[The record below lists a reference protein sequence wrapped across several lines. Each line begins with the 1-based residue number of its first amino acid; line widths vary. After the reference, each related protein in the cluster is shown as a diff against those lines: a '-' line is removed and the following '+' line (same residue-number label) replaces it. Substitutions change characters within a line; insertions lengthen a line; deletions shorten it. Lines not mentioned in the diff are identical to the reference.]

1 MSSLSAF
8 IRQHNEQ
15 ILHEWEAFARALPP
29 AGASMDVAALRDH
42 ARAMLDVIAAD
53 LDTPQTARRQAEKS
67 KGLDDVAEGAK
78 RSAAA
83 EHGSGRAASG
93 FTVVQMVAEFRAL
106 RASVVRL
113 WTAQRRTLGAAEVEE
128 LIRFNEAIDQAV
140 AESLARYSRD
150 IDATRERFLAILGHD
165 LRNPLGAIAT
175 STRFLLE
182 TGGSAAEQTQLIRG
196 IENAGHRMTRLVAD
210 LLELA
215 LSRLGDDM
223 PINRTTFDLGM
234 MVRDVVAEVSASYPR
249 ARIETQLDGDLR
261 GQWDRARLA
270 QALIN
275 LVGNAVQHGAADAP
289 IIVEARHDA
298 GDTILAVHNQGRA
311 IPAEKLDDIFDGLK
325 PGADG
330 SRDRRHLGLGLFIV
344 DKIVKAHGGT
354 IEVQSAEESGTTFT
368 IRLPRSSAPEDAR
381 ARA

>member
-8 IRQHNEQ
+8 IRQHGEQ
-15 ILHEWEAFARALPP
+15 ILHEWETFARALAP
-29 AGASMDVAALRDH
+29 AGTSMDVAALRDH
-42 ARAMLDVIAAD
+42 AHAMLDVIAAD

-67 KGLDDVAEGAK
+67 RGLEDGAEGAK

-113 WTAQRRTLGAAEVEE
+113 WTAQRQTLGGAEVEE

-196 IENAGHRMTRLVAD
+196 IESAGRRMSRLVSD

-223 PINRTTFDLGM
+223 PINRTPFDLGT
-234 MVRDVVAEVSASYPR
+234 MVGDVVAEVSASYPR
-249 ARIETQLDGDLR
+249 ARIETHCDGDLR

-275 LVGNAVQHGAADAP
+275 LVGNAVQHGTANAP

-298 GDTILAVHNQGRA
+298 GDTILVVHNQGRA
-311 IPAEKLDDIFDGLK
+311 IPPEKLDNIFDGLK
-325 PGADG
+325 PGADD

-344 DKIVKAHGGT
+344 DKIVEAHGGT
-354 IEVQSAEESGTTFT
+354 IEVQSTEESGTTFT
-368 IRLPRSSAPEDAR
+368 IRLPRPSVPEDAR
-381 ARA
+381 ATA

>member
-42 ARAMLDVIAAD
+42 AHAMLDVIAAD
-53 LDTPQTARRQAEKS
+53 LDTPQTARRQAEKA
-67 KGLDDVAEGAK
+67 KGLEDVAEHAK

-113 WTAQRRTLGAAEVEE
+113 WTAQRQTLGAAEVEE

-196 IENAGHRMTRLVAD
+196 IENAGRRMSRLVSD

-223 PINRTTFDLGM
+223 PITRTTFDLGM

-249 ARIETQLDGDLR
+249 ARIETHLDGDLR

-344 DKIVKAHGGT
+344 DKIVEAHGGT

-368 IRLPRSSAPEDAR
+368 IRLPRPSAPEDAR